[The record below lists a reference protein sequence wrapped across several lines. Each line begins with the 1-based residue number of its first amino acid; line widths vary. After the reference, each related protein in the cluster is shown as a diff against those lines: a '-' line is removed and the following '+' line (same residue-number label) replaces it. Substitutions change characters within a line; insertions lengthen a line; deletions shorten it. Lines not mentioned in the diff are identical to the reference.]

1 MAADLALRAG
11 GVLVLALLALPLL
24 RGASPAAR
32 SRVCALAL
40 IAALGMPLA
49 MRALPEWRVPVLPAR
64 AAVEAAASEPI
75 AAGEDRELDDAAA
88 LAGLRSEASPT
99 ERSASAR
106 GGADWRASMILVWA
120 LVALVLL
127 ARALYR
133 WRGLRGLGRRVRAV
147 RSRAWTGLLDE
158 LRRELGIR
166 RDVRLFSVAGPVSP
180 AACGILRPAVV
191 LPRDAARW
199 RGGGVR
205 CVLLH
210 ELAHLRRRDPL
221 LRLAADLACA
231 LYWFLPPVWILARRL
246 RRESELAC
254 DALVIDRGARPSGY
268 AHVLLTLR
276 RLLTQDRRGS
286 TAAQA
291 ALLDRSD
298 FEARLAAILDPGRR
312 SRTGSGMGASAG
324 LLAAA
329 ALFVPVA
336 TLRPVPGQEA
346 ERPAAPAPEPV
357 VVEVI
362 DEPQPDGS
370 SRLSRPGAL
379 EAIVRAALE
388 RELGASPEIGR
399 IELRPLEP
407 GEIDLEELVGIDPRR
422 AKVEVGVVVIGQP
435 REDEPRET
443 EPTRKA
449 KPAPA
454 PVERKLSGPS
464 ARRDGGRPVVEARS
478 TPPKPEVVEPAEPPT
493 LSRHE
498 MGLRRFALRACE
510 RYDAYVPATCS
521 FEHATVD
528 DVRTTRN
535 DWDLLLRGRRSPYT
549 FDVCT
554 VTDDRSGILDLGPVP
569 LESVRLGPRLERE
582 VGEERAGVHVGHSY
596 LIHTRDRGTDLSTRI
611 RVIDLDPEGICTIAW
626 EILRDDSPRPLRI
639 PRRSQKK

>member
-1 MAADLALRAG
+1 
-11 GVLVLALLALPLL
+11 
-24 RGASPAAR
+24 
-32 SRVCALAL
+32 
-40 IAALGMPLA
+40 
-49 MRALPEWRVPVLPAR
+49 
-64 AAVEAAASEPI
+64 
-75 AAGEDRELDDAAA
+75 
-88 LAGLRSEASPT
+88 
-99 ERSASAR
+99 
-106 GGADWRASMILVWA
+106 MILVWA

-133 WRGLRGLGRRVRAV
+133 WRGLRGLGRRVRTV

-276 RLLTQDRRGS
+276 RLLTRDRRGS

-336 TLRPVPGQEA
+336 TLRPVPEQEA
-346 ERPAAPAPEPV
+346 ERPDAPPVPIQRILSRGESAPG
-357 VVEVI
+357 
-362 DEPQPDGS
+362 PDGS
-370 SRLSRPGAL
+370 SKLSRPGVL
-379 EAIVRAALE
+379 EGL
-388 RELGASPEIGR
+388 L
-399 IELRPLEP
+399 
-407 GEIDLEELVGIDPRR
+407 GIDPRR
-422 AKVEVGVVVIGQP
+422 ADAKVRVLVVSRPRKHEATEV
-435 REDEPRET
+435 ET
-443 EPTRKA
+443 ERRVRSTS
-449 KPAPA
+449 APA
-454 PVERKLSGPS
+454 PVERKLSTR
-464 ARRDGGRPVVEARS
+464 AK
-478 TPPKPEVVEPAEPPT
+478 TEVVEPTEPPT

-498 MGLRRFALRACE
+498 MGLRRFALRAYE

-528 DVRTTRN
+528 DARTTRN
-535 DWDLLLRGRRSPYT
+535 DWDLLLRGHRSPYT

-569 LESVRLGPRLERE
+569 LEAVRLSPRLERE

-596 LIHTRDRGTDLSTRI
+596 LIHTRDRDTDLWTRI

-626 EILRDDSPRPLRI
+626 EILRDDSPRPLRR